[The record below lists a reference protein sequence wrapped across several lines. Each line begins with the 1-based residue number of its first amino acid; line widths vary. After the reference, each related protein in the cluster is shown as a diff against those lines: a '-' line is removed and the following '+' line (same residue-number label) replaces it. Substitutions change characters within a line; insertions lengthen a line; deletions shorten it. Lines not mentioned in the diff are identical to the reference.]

1 MIILAFIFNAVTTL
15 CVVPDKKAYHE
26 TLFKY
31 IKVPVYV
38 RELLLSLLL
47 LLLLLSLLLLLYK
60 FHLERKGM
68 SAFLH
73 EQITSFFVR

>member
-31 IKVPVYV
+31 IKVPVYE

-47 LLLLLSLLLLLYK
+47 LLLLLYK
-60 FHLERKGM
+60 FHLQRKGM

>member
-47 LLLLLSLLLLLYK
+47 LLLLLYK
-60 FHLERKGM
+60 FHLQKKGM

>member
-31 IKVPVYV
+31 IKVPVYG

-47 LLLLLSLLLLLYK
+47 LLLLLLIYK
-60 FHLERKGM
+60 FHLERKEM

>member
-1 MIILAFIFNAVTTL
+1 MIILVFFFNAVTTL

-31 IKVPVYV
+31 IKVPVYE

-47 LLLLLSLLLLLYK
+47 LLLLYK
-60 FHLERKGM
+60 FHLQRKGM

>member
-1 MIILAFIFNAVTTL
+1 MIILVFFFNAVTTL

-31 IKVPVYV
+31 IKVPVYEQ
-38 RELLLSLLL
+38 ELLLSLLL
-47 LLLLLSLLLLLYK
+47 LLLYK
-60 FHLERKGM
+60 FHLQRKGM